1 MQAFFAAKS
10 EIFFFFSE
18 GAPPKLRAVPAAVK
32 QPLCPLLAAE
42 ISRPEHSPPP
52 KGTAPFAPAAAPP
65 LSEKKQ
71 KKFSF
76 FVTKR
81 GMGSLTYEPARKVQ
95 PMKDLEEFYNAHYS
109 GLYAYCVTLTRN
121 RADAED
127 LAAETM
133 YRAIRHADKFR
144 GDCKVGTWLCSIAR
158 NLFLT
163 QEKKRKRP
171 PPLPEPPEELFSSS
185 DKEDVKEILL
195 SMNALEEPYR
205 GVFLLRTIGGAEYEE
220 IAGIYQKSK
229 SWARVTFHRAR
240 LKILEKMEESRHE

>member
-1 MQAFFAAKS
+1 
-10 EIFFFFSE
+10 
-18 GAPPKLRAVPAAVK
+18 
-32 QPLCPLLAAE
+32 
-42 ISRPEHSPPP
+42 
-52 KGTAPFAPAAAPP
+52 
-65 LSEKKQ
+65 
-71 KKFSF
+71 
-76 FVTKR
+76 
-81 GMGSLTYEPARKVQ
+81 
-95 PMKDLEEFYNAHYS
+95 MKDLEEFYNAHYK

-171 PPLPEPPEELFSSS
+171 PPLPDPPEELFLSS

-205 GVFLLRTIGGAEYEE
+205 GVFLLRTVGGAEYGE
-220 IAGIYQKSK
+220 IAKIYQKSE
-229 SWARVTFHRAR
+229 SWARVAYHRAR
-240 LKILEKMEESRHE
+240 LKIIEKMEESRHE

>member
-1 MQAFFAAKS
+1 
-10 EIFFFFSE
+10 
-18 GAPPKLRAVPAAVK
+18 
-32 QPLCPLLAAE
+32 
-42 ISRPEHSPPP
+42 
-52 KGTAPFAPAAAPP
+52 
-65 LSEKKQ
+65 
-71 KKFSF
+71 
-76 FVTKR
+76 
-81 GMGSLTYEPARKVQ
+81 
-95 PMKDLEEFYNAHYS
+95 MKDLEEFYNAHYS

-144 GDCKVGTWLCSIAR
+144 GDCKVGTWLCS
-158 NLFLT
+158 
-163 QEKKRKRP
+163 P

-220 IAGIYQKSK
+220 IAGIYQKSE

-240 LKILEKMEESRHE
+240 LKILEKLEESRRE

>member
-18 GAPPKLRAVPAAVK
+18 GAPPGPRAIPAAVK
-32 QPLCPLLAAE
+32 QPLCPLPAAE
-42 ISRPEHSPPP
+42 RDRPLRPRRRFACLFP
-52 KGTAPFAPAAAPP
+52 KKK
-65 LSEKKQ
+65 SEKS
-71 KKFSF
+71 FPF

-81 GMGSLTYEPARKVQ
+81 GAGSLTYEPTRKVQ

-220 IAGIYQKSK
+220 IAGIYQKSE

-240 LKILEKMEESRHE
+240 LKILEKLEESRRE

>member
-1 MQAFFAAKS
+1 
-10 EIFFFFSE
+10 
-18 GAPPKLRAVPAAVK
+18 
-32 QPLCPLLAAE
+32 
-42 ISRPEHSPPP
+42 
-52 KGTAPFAPAAAPP
+52 
-65 LSEKKQ
+65 
-71 KKFSF
+71 
-76 FVTKR
+76 
-81 GMGSLTYEPARKVQ
+81 MGSLIYEHARKVQ

-144 GDCKVGTWLCSIAR
+144 GDCKVGTWLCAIAR

-171 PPLPEPPEELFSSS
+171 PPLPESPEELFAG
-185 DKEDVKEILL
+185 DDRENVKEIVLL
-195 SMNALEEPYR
+195 MNALEEPYR
-205 GVFLLRTIGGAEYEE
+205 GVFLLRTIGQAEYGE
-220 IAGIYQKSK
+220 IARVYEKSK

-240 LKILEKMEESRHE
+240 LKIIEKMEESRHE